1 MKIILAGFN
10 TDIHNEHKIK
20 SPETISAAYARISR
34 AKQSVDKLRAIAA
47 DDVKSAR
54 KSNQNIIFDLGH
66 SSIAEHAVFNFDII
80 DVSRLMAEYIQHHRL
95 ASYTEKSQRY
105 VKFKNSF
112 YVPDDIKSKKLK
124 QEFILFCNECFSL
137 YETMLNVCKEKGI
150 ESGVA
155 KEDIRYVLPL
165 ATLTQMGMTVNARTL
180 EYMISD
186 LNSQELLE
194 TRAIANA
201 LYRSVNK
208 LAPSV
213 IKYIEKRELLKK
225 VKMPPNYSKT
235 NSIEL
240 VDFTADG
247 ERKIV
252 ASMLFEKEGLSYK
265 KAYSL
270 AKCGKRRK
278 MLAKEMFSQMALW
291 DRPLRSFEN
300 AYFTF
305 NINLSAS
312 AFAQL
317 KRHRL
322 STINAQAYNSNMK
335 PIIPETI
342 KNIGYQKK
350 YLEIA
355 EKSNELMKKLGKYNS
370 CLSEYACIN
379 GTRRNVLI
387 SMNARELYHF
397 IRLRSDIHAQWE
409 IRDISNK
416 ISEVVKEKFPV
427 IFALAG
433 GKDKFNSLRKS
444 INEL

>member
-34 AKQSVDKLRAIAA
+34 AKQSVDKLREIAA

-80 DVSRLMAEYIQHHRL
+80 DVSRLVAEYIQHHRL

-105 VKFKNSF
+105 VKFNNS
-112 YVPDDIKSKKLK
+112 YYIPDNIRSIKLK
-124 QEFILFCNECFSL
+124 KEFISFCDECFSL
-137 YETMLNVCKEKGI
+137 YETMLNVCKEKNI
-150 ESGVA
+150 ESGSA
-155 KEDIRYVLPL
+155 KEDIRYILPL

-194 TRAIANA
+194 TKSIANA
-201 LYRSVNK
+201 LYKCVNK
-208 LAPSV
+208 LTPSV
-213 IKYIEKRELLKK
+213 IKYIDERELLKK
-225 VKMPPNYSKT
+225 VKATPNYSKT
-235 NSIEL
+235 KDIEL
-240 VDFTADG
+240 IDFTVDG
-247 ERKIV
+247 ERKII
-252 ASMLFEKEGLSYK
+252 ASMLFEKDGISYK

-278 MLAKEMFSQMALW
+278 DIAKEMFSQMALW
-291 DRPLRSFEN
+291 DRPLRAFEN

-317 KRHRL
+317 KRHRI
-322 STINAQAYNSNMK
+322 STINAQAYNLNMK
-335 PIIPETI
+335 PIVPETI
-342 KNIGYQKK
+342 KKIGYKDK
-350 YLEIA
+350 YLKLA
-355 EKSNELMKKLGKYNS
+355 ERANGLMKKLAEQNS

-397 IRLRSDIHAQWE
+397 IRLRSDGHAQWE
-409 IRDISNK
+409 IRDISNR
-416 ISEVVKEKFPV
+416 ISEIVKEKFPV

-433 GKDKFNSLRKS
+433 GKDKYNSLKES
-444 INEL
+444 IDGL

>member
-34 AKQSVDKLRAIAA
+34 AKQSVDKLREIAA

-54 KSNQNIIFDLGH
+54 RSNQNIIFDLGH

-105 VKFKNSF
+105 VKFNNS
-112 YVPDDIKSKKLK
+112 YYIPDDIRPMKLK
-124 QEFILFCNECFSL
+124 QEFISFCDECFSL
-137 YETMLNVCKEKGI
+137 YETMLNVCKEKNI
-150 ESGVA
+150 ESGAA
-155 KEDIRYVLPL
+155 KEDIRYILPL

-194 TRAIANA
+194 TKSIANA
-201 LYRSVNK
+201 LYKCVNK
-208 LAPSV
+208 LTPSV
-213 IKYIEKRELLKK
+213 IKYIDERELLKK
-225 VKMPPNYSKT
+225 VKTFPNYSKT
-235 NSIEL
+235 KDIEL

-247 ERKIV
+247 ERKII

-278 MLAKEMFSQMALW
+278 VIAKKMFSQMALW
-291 DRPLRSFEN
+291 DRPLRAFEN

-305 NINLSAS
+305 NINLSSS

-317 KRHRL
+317 KRHRI
-322 STINAQAYNSNMK
+322 STINAQAYNFNMK
-335 PIIPETI
+335 PIVPETI
-342 KNIGYQKK
+342 KKIGYKDK
-350 YLEIA
+350 YLELA
-355 EKSNELMKKLGKYNS
+355 ERSNDLMKKLAKQSS

-397 IRLRSDIHAQWE
+397 IRLRSDSHAQWE
-409 IRDISNK
+409 IRDISNR
-416 ISEVVKEKFPV
+416 ISEIVKEKFPV

-433 GKDKFNSLRKS
+433 GKDKYNSLKES
-444 INEL
+444 IDGL